1 MTEARVTIVVVPRE
15 QFSKA
20 QASLESIYAATPEPF
35 ELVYVDGNS
44 PPPVRR
50 YLEQQAGARGF
61 RLLQTERYLTSN
73 EARNLG
79 VRQRTSI
86 ARAAVNHDFLV
97 LSQLLFTALGH
108 GKGVIVDGGRV
119 QGLVQGEKVLQDA
132 NSQSIGE

>member
-1 MTEARVTIVVVPRE
+1 VTLLLAPVPD
-15 QFSKA
+15 
-20 QASLESIYAATPEPF
+20 I
-35 ELVYVDGNS
+35 
-44 PPPVRR
+44 PPV
-50 YLEQQAGARGF
+50 ESHG
-61 RLLQTERYLTSN
+61 EWS
-73 EARNLG
+73 LG

-97 LSQLLFTALGH
+97 LSQLLSTALGH